1 MQQEADHAELAQRS
15 RRPGDRLAD
24 RQCTGVEADARS
36 TLGYDRAVLGA
47 QYALAGRSVRSA
59 ARVFAVS
66 PRSISR
72 AQLVLQDGNRALVA
86 EMLEGRWS
94 LTVAASLVTS
104 TQTLLQTLN
113 QRAGQA
119 AEPVSEVA

>member
-1 MQQEADHAELAQRS
+1 MITHSVAQGNKDLARLFAQS
-15 RRPGDRLAD
+15 RT
-24 RQCTGVEADARS
+24 QFNH
-36 TLGYDRAVLGA
+36 RAVLGA
-47 QYALAGRSVRSA
+47 QYALAGRPVRYA